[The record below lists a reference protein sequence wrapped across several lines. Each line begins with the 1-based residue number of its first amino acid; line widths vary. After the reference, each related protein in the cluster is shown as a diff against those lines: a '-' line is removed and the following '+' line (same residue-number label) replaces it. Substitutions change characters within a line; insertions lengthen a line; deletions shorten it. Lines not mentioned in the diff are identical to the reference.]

1 VLLTECLRPKPFE
14 SFGRSRWSVV
24 SRRPQEQLTLSLDLK
39 KTRADIRQ
47 AVPATPGV
55 YGMIDAEGQ
64 LIYVG
69 KSKKLRNRLL
79 SYFHARSQPEKAD
92 RIVEHASRI
101 VWQCAPDEF
110 AALLRE
116 LELIHK
122 WRPRLNVQGQPG
134 RMRRMF
140 VCIGRGPAPRVY
152 LTADPNGNETA
163 RFGPIRGGRFT
174 RRAVQRLNDL
184 AGLRDCPIPT
194 PIVFAEQKR
203 LFEYAETPRCLRF
216 DLGNCLGPCSARCE
230 ETDYDHAVGIARDFL
245 AGRNT
250 KLQQTLNERMA
261 EASGRRQFERAATLR
276 DARMELDWLCDHLQ
290 RLREVRGRD
299 RFVYALSEQPDRE
312 TWYLLAGGQVIE
324 AASAPRDRRTAACRI
339 RMLERVY
346 NADRSFLAKGN
357 ANDLDVSILVASW
370 FRHRGQE
377 LAQTLLPDHATE
389 ICQAVMRAGRT
400 SQTQSSLCRSA
411 VPGGE

>member
-1 VLLTECLRPKPFE
+1 M
-14 SFGRSRWSVV
+14 SRQ
-24 SRRPQEQLTLSLDLK
+24 PLEQLTLSLDLK
-39 KTRADIRQ
+39 QVRADIRQ
-47 AVPATPGV
+47 AVPARPGV

-69 KSKKLRNRLL
+69 KSKKLRTRMA
-79 SYFHARSQPEKAD
+79 SYFHARSRPEKAD
-92 RIVEHASRI
+92 RIAEHASRV
-101 VWQCAPDEF
+101 VWQCVPDEF

-134 RMRRMF
+134 RTRRMF

-152 LTADPNGNETA
+152 LTADPNGSEMA

-184 AGLRDCPIPT
+184 VGLRDCPIPT
-194 PIVFAEQKR
+194 PIVFSEQKQ

-216 DLGNCLGPCSARCE
+216 DLGNCLGPCAARCE
-230 ETDYDHAVGIARDFL
+230 VDDYNNAIGVAKDFL
-245 AGRNT
+245 AGQSTR
-250 KLQQTLNERMA
+250 LQQTLEEHMA
-261 EASGRRQFERAATLR
+261 EASERRQFERAATLR
-276 DARMELDWLCDHLQ
+276 DARMELDWLGDHLQ

-299 RFVYALSEQPDRE
+299 RFVYALSEQPGRE
-312 TWYLLAGGQVIE
+312 TWYFLAGGQVIE
-324 AASAPRDRRTAACRI
+324 AASTPRGRRTAACRL

-346 NADRSFLAKGN
+346 NTDQTFCIEGDG
-357 ANDLDVSILVASW
+357 NDLDVSTLVASW

-377 LAQTLLPDHATE
+377 LAQTLLPDHAIE
-389 ICQAVMRAGRT
+389 ICQAMMRGR
-400 SQTQSSLCRSA
+400 A
-411 VPGGE
+411 

>member
-1 VLLTECLRPKPFE
+1 MLLTECLRHKPFE
-14 SFGRSRWSVV
+14 SFGRSRWSAM
-24 SRRPQEQLTLSLDLK
+24 SKQPMDQLTVSLNLK
-39 KTRADIRQ
+39 QVRTEIRQ
-47 AVPATPGV
+47 AVPAVPGV

-69 KSKKLRNRLL
+69 KSKSLRSRLV
-79 SYFHARSQPEKAD
+79 SYFHSRSEPEKAD
-92 RIVEHASRI
+92 RIVEYASRI
-101 VWQCAPDEF
+101 VWQCVPDEF

-140 VCIGRGPAPRVY
+140 LCIGRGPAPRVY
-152 LTADPNGNETA
+152 LTAEPNGSEVA

-203 LFEYAETPRCLRF
+203 LFDIAESPRCLRF
-216 DLGNCLGPCSARCE
+216 DLGNCLGPCAARCE
-230 ETDYDHAVGIARDFL
+230 EAHYESAVRTARDFL
-245 AGRNT
+245 AGRST
-250 KLQQTLNERMA
+250 QLQEDLDEQMGQ
-261 EASGRRQFERAATLR
+261 ASERRQFERAATLR

-299 RFVYALSEQPDRE
+299 RFIYALSEQPGRE
-312 TWYLLAGGQVIE
+312 TWYFLAGGQVVE
-324 AASAPRDRRTAACRI
+324 AASAPRDRRTAARRL
-339 RMLERVY
+339 RMLERAY
-346 NADRSFLAKGN
+346 ERDQFSLAEGDSDN
-357 ANDLDVSILVASW
+357 LDVSILVASW
-370 FRHRGQE
+370 FRHRRDE
-377 LAQTLLPDHATE
+377 LKQTLLPEQAME
-389 ICQAVMRAGRT
+389 ICQRLHHG
-400 SQTQSSLCRSA
+400 
-411 VPGGE
+411 